1 MSKVEVVEKPK
12 SKDSKGKYRMSEVE
26 YVLGVDVRIEETEV
40 REIKRI
46 GKVADLM
53 QRSENLN
60 KSVVGI
66 QKR

>member
-1 MSKVEVVEKPK
+1 MRRSRIQRVSKVEVVEKPK

-40 REIKRI
+40 REIKGI

-53 QRSENLN
+53 QRS
-60 KSVVGI
+60 KI
-66 QKR
+66 